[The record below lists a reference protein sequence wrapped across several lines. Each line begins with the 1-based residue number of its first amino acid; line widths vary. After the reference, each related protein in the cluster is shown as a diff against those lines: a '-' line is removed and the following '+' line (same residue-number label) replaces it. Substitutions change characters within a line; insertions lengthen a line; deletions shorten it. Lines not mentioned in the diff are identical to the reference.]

1 MDFGLR
7 LETQQ
12 KLMMTQEL
20 RQAIAILQLSTQE
33 LAAMVEQQFLENPV
47 LEMENA
53 AGDDDQPAGDA
64 PSAGI
69 TAANVNEL
77 DDYFKDGLKAN
88 YQTAVHSD
96 EMAAGSFAA
105 REVSLD
111 EHLQFQLDITFN
123 NPLEHAVGQYII
135 GCIDHKGY
143 LCSSVEEIAQALAV
157 STELAGSVLEIIQT
171 FDPEGVGAR
180 SLQECLQIQARQQ
193 GLYHGLVKAIIEQ
206 HLPDLADAKYRWIA
220 ERLNSTAHAVQEA
233 ADLIRKLNPKPGLAF
248 STESAGYISADVTVE
263 RVNGSYVILVNDSN
277 IPRLF
282 INPSYRQASRQ
293 PDSEVKKF
301 IENRLNAAIW
311 LIRSVEQRR
320 NTLYRVTEA
329 ILDLQR
335 GFFDHGPPHI
345 RPLIMKTVAD
355 RLGIHES
362 TVSRAVANKY
372 INTPHGLFSM
382 RAFFSSCVNTV
393 NGEEMVSGK
402 IKQEIKNLLRSENPA
417 SPLSDQGISGL
428 LAKQGIKISRRT
440 VTKYR
445 EEMGIASSNK
455 RKRY

>member
-33 LAAMVEQQFLENPV
+33 LATMVEQQFLENPV
-47 LEMENA
+47 LEMDHS
-53 AGDDDQPAGDA
+53 AGVDDPPAGDA
-64 PSAGI
+64 AVAGI
-69 TAANVNEL
+69 TSDNIQEL
-77 DDYFKDGLKAN
+77 DDYFKAGLRET
-88 YQTAVHSD
+88 YRTAATDEIASD
-96 EMAAGSFAA
+96 VFAA
-105 REVSLD
+105 KEVSLY

-123 NPLEHAVGQYII
+123 HRLEHAIGRYII

-143 LCSSVEEIAQALAV
+143 LRSSIEEIALAMGV
-157 STELAGSVLEIIQT
+157 SPELAGNVLEIVQT

-180 SLQECLQIQARQQ
+180 SLQECLRIQARQR
-193 GLYHGLVKAIIEQ
+193 GIYNGLVKAMIEQ
-206 HLPDLADAKYRWIA
+206 HLPDLADAKYRLIA
-220 ERLNSTAHAVQEA
+220 DRLNSTPHAVQVA
-233 ADLIRKLNPKPGLAF
+233 ADLIRTLNPKPGLAY

-335 GFFDHGPPHI
+335 GFFDHGPRNM
-345 RPLIMKTVAD
+345 RPLIMKTVAE

-382 RAFFSSCVNTV
+382 RAFFSCCVSASS
-393 NGEEMVSGK
+393 GEEMVSGK
-402 IKQEIKNLLRSENPA
+402 IKQEIKNLLNNEDA
-417 SPLSDQGISGL
+417 ACPLSDQAISVL
-428 LAKQGIKISRRT
+428 LAGQGIKISRRT